1 MKRKILK
8 LIKILLK
15 IYIYAMMGLVI
26 YALFVVIYIV
36 INGISDLVIQI

>member
-15 IYIYAMMGLVI
+15 MYIYAMMGLVI

>member
-15 IYIYAMMGLVI
+15 MYIYAMMGLVI

-36 INGISDLVIQI
+36 VNGISDLVIQI